1 MPESRI
7 HKEIRTKL
15 FLTGT
20 EFAKKYKVSRT
31 TVSGWGNGK
40 KISPNHC
47 KLLND
52 LGISLEAIQR
62 PDDPA

>member
-1 MPESRI
+1 MSESRI

-20 EFAKKYKVSRT
+20 EFAKKHKVSRA

-47 KLLND
+47 KLLNG
-52 LGISLEAIQR
+52 LGISQDAIEN
-62 PDDPA
+62 PNSKD